1 MSHIGNTFTYGAAG
15 VATALSLI
23 GLGKVGQFLKSN
35 GSIVSTGLLTGV
47 ATAAAVPLTKR
58 AVVFL
63 PPEIY
68 ADPRM
73 QLIGS
78 FDLPGKTKDKVDF
91 VLSCIASLGLSLVVT
106 ALLTNRLTN
115 FISGY
120 RLSYPKL
127 AGVSLLSGVIS
138 GVGFGAGSLL
148 VKQQISRE
156 QENRSEHSSF
166 LAQYLASNSSSFIS
180 IVVNTLRRKGQE
192 VNEAN
197 IAKVLEKQL
206 NPEEFAQALSLFN
219 EIKDWT
225 HHVERSTISLSPF
238 KILAHVQ
245 NSDTRYLIYEQC
257 PFMQNAV
264 GKTPGTACDFESY
277 PAAERLGAL
286 NGQLRERVDA
296 ETLAM
301 CISFSPRYQEAFL
314 NAIET
319 SPAFQAF
326 GGITRQDVEAHLPPP
341 VTPNYPRGG
350 LMEQLNGDI
359 HQETALGQLAQYL
372 HSRGITD
379 PKAYA
384 KVLEQ
389 LRDEHVISHLNY
401 MNAQED
407 FNCFPR
413 NEYSVTLSPY
423 FVLAHFKDPQ
433 QRDRIFKRTEMYR
446 TTNATMAPID
456 SPLSEYSAQSRIKE
470 VKSSLGHFIDASVF
484 AMLFAPIE
492 DQQLQQ
498 ALLGAFE
505 VGLTHL
511 DLNRQPITR
520 LAIEAAMRKSSASQL
535 EIPPFTTEEGITA
548 ALAGLGTLAL
558 TSAILTTMILTSRLA
573 VWTWASYPTLRGVF
587 PTATLVAVG
596 YMVGKTATNN
606 RKIGYLAAFVL
617 GTFASPKANRLISSH
632 EMSYWHGAGFSI
644 VGIVTHFQM
653 NRKPSRGTQNSSFD

>member
-15 VATALSLI
+15 IATALGLI

-35 GSIVSTGLLTGV
+35 GSIVSAGLLTGV

-73 QLIGS
+73 QLIRN
-78 FDLPGKTKDKVDF
+78 FDLPLETEDKVDF

-138 GVGFGAGSLL
+138 GVGFRAGSLF

-156 QENRSEHSSF
+156 QENRSEYSSSF
-166 LAQYLASNSSSFIS
+166 AQYLDYQQSLFVSQVMS
-180 IVVNTLRRKGQE
+180 TLRCEDQE
-192 VNEAN
+192 INEAN
-197 IAKVLEKQL
+197 IAKVLENEL
-206 NPEEFAQALSLFN
+206 RPEQFAQALSHFN
-219 EIKDWT
+219 GSRDWT
-225 HHVERSTISLSPF
+225 HHTERPSITLSPF

-245 NSDTRYLIYEQC
+245 DPDTRYLIYEQC
-257 PFMQNAV
+257 IFMKDAV
-264 GKTPGTACDFESY
+264 GQTLGAADELESF
-277 PAAERLGAL
+277 PATDRLGAL
-286 NGQLRERVDA
+286 NEQLQGLVDA

-301 CISFSPRYQEAFL
+301 CISFSPRYQEALL
-314 NAIET
+314 NAMET
-319 SPAFQAF
+319 YRSFR
-326 GGITRQDVEAHLPPP
+326 GITRQDVEAHLPPP
-341 VTPNYPRGG
+341 VTRNYPRG
-350 LMEQLNGDI
+350 LLDQLNGGIDQKI
-359 HQETALGQLAQYL
+359 ALEQLAQHL
-372 HSRGITD
+372 HRIGITD

-389 LRDEHVISHLNY
+389 LRDDHVIAHLSY
-401 MNAQED
+401 MLEQRD
-407 FNCFPR
+407 FHCF
-413 NEYSVTLSPY
+413 SSQLHGVFLSPY
-423 FVLAHFKDPQ
+423 LVLAHFKDPQ
-433 QRDRIFKRTEMYR
+433 QRDRIFKETAMYQP
-446 TTNATMAPID
+446 TMDTIAPFQT
-456 SPLSEYSAQSRIKE
+456 PLSQYPAGDRIEE

-505 VGLTHL
+505 FGQTHL

-520 LAIEAAMRKSSASQL
+520 LAIEAAMGKSSASQL
-535 EIPPFTTEEGITA
+535 EIPPFTTDEGITA
-548 ALAGLGTLAL
+548 ALAGLGTFAL

-573 VWTWASYPTLRGVF
+573 VWTWASYPTIRGVF
-587 PTATLVAVG
+587 PAATLVAVG
-596 YMVGKTATNN
+596 YMLGKTATNN

-644 VGIVTHFQM
+644 VGILGYSLMNQEPARRRQNFQ
-653 NRKPSRGTQNSSFD
+653 FE

>member
-35 GSIVSTGLLTGV
+35 GSIVSAGLLTGV

-73 QLIGS
+73 QLIRN
-78 FDLPGKTKDKVDF
+78 FDLPLEREDKINF

-138 GVGFGAGSLL
+138 GVGFRAGSLL

-156 QENRSEHSSF
+156 QENRSKHSSF
-166 LAQYLASNSSSFIS
+166 LAHYLASNASSFIS
-180 IVVNTLRRKGQE
+180 TVVDTLRRKDQE

-197 IAKVLEKQL
+197 IAKVLEKEL
-206 NPEEFAQALSLFN
+206 NLEEFAQALSLFN
-219 EIKDWT
+219 GVGDWM
-225 HHVERSTISLSPF
+225 HREERSTIPLSPF

-245 NSDTRYLIYEQC
+245 DPDTRYLIYQQC
-257 PFMQNAV
+257 CFMQMAFEDV
-264 GKTPGTACDFESY
+264 FADTYALESY
-277 PAAERLGAL
+277 PAAERLGDL
-286 NGQLRERVDA
+286 NGQLRGQVDA

-319 SPAFQAF
+319 SQGF
-326 GGITRQDVEAHLPPP
+326 GEITRQDVEAHLPPP
-341 VTPNYPRGG
+341 VTPNYPRG
-350 LMEQLNGDI
+350 LMEQLNGSI
-359 HQETALGQLAQYL
+359 HQETALGQLAQHLY
-372 HSRGITD
+372 SRGITD

-389 LRDEHVISHLNY
+389 LRDEHVIAHLNY

-407 FNCFPR
+407 FHCFPR
-413 NEYSVTLSPY
+413 HEYRVTLSPY

-433 QRDRIFKRTEMYR
+433 QRDRIFKETAMYQP
-446 TTNATMAPID
+446 TMYTIA
-456 SPLSEYSAQSRIKE
+456 SLQTPLSHYSAGDRIAE
-470 VKSSLGHFIDASVF
+470 VKPSLGHFIDASVF
-484 AMLFAPIE
+484 AMLFAPIQ
-492 DQQLQQ
+492 DQELQQ

-505 VGLTHL
+505 IGQTHL

-520 LAIEAAMRKSSASQL
+520 LAIEAAMGKSSASQL
-535 EIPPFTTEEGITA
+535 EIPPLTIDEGITA
-548 ALAGLGTLAL
+548 AIAGLGTLAL

-573 VWTWASYPTLRGVF
+573 VWTWTSYPTIRGAF
-587 PTATLVAVG
+587 PAATLVAVG

-606 RKIGYLAAFVL
+606 PKIGYLAAFVL
-617 GTFASPKANRLISSH
+617 GTFASPKVNRLISSH

-644 VGIVTHFQM
+644 VGILGYSLMNQEPARRKQNFQ
-653 NRKPSRGTQNSSFD
+653 FE

>member
-35 GSIVSTGLLTGV
+35 GSIVSAGLLTGV

-73 QLIGS
+73 QLIGT
-78 FDLPGKTKDKVDF
+78 FNLPGETKDKVDF

-106 ALLTNRLTN
+106 ALLTNRFTN

-138 GVGFGAGSLL
+138 GVGFRVGSLF
-148 VKQQISRE
+148 VKQKISRE
-156 QENRSEHSSF
+156 QENRSEYSSSF
-166 LAQYLASNSSSFIS
+166 ANYLASNASSFMS
-180 IVVNTLRRKGQE
+180 IVMTTLRREDQE
-192 VNEAN
+192 INEAN
-197 IAKVLEKQL
+197 IAKVLEKDL
-206 NPEEFAQALSLFN
+206 NSEEFVQALSHFN
-219 EIKDWT
+219 EIEDWT
-225 HHVERSTISLSPF
+225 HHVESATISLSPF

-245 NSDTRYLIYEQC
+245 DPDTRHLIYEQC
-257 PFMQNAV
+257 VFMQ
-264 GKTPGTACDFESY
+264 TAFEDVFGAAYDLESY
-277 PAAERLGAL
+277 PAADRLGDL

-314 NAIET
+314 NAIKT
-319 SPAFQAF
+319 SEAF
-326 GGITRQDVEAHLPPP
+326 GEITRQDVEAHLPPP

-359 HQETALGQLAQYL
+359 HQETALEQLAQYL
-372 HSRGITD
+372 RSRGITD

-389 LRDEHVISHLNY
+389 LRDEHVIAHLNY

-407 FNCFPR
+407 FNCFPKH
-413 NEYSVTLSPY
+413 EYRVTLSPY

-433 QRDRIFKRTEMYR
+433 QRDRIFKRTEMYE
-446 TTNATMAPID
+446 MAKGTIEPQYT
-456 SPLSEYSAQSRIKE
+456 SLSEYSAQSRIEELKP
-470 VKSSLGHFIDASVF
+470 SLGSFIDASVF
-484 AMLFAPIE
+484 AMIFSQVKDSELLE
-492 DQQLQQ
+492 
-498 ALLGAFE
+498 ALLAEFE
-505 VGLTHL
+505 RGGHYGI
-511 DLNRQPITR
+511 DEKQITR
-520 LAIEAAMRKSSASQL
+520 EAIEAAMGKSSASQL
-535 EIPPFTTEEGITA
+535 EIPPFTTDEGITA
-548 ALAGLGTLAL
+548 AIAGLGTLAL
-558 TSAILTTMILTSRLA
+558 TSAILTTMILTSQLA
-573 VWTWASYPTLRGVF
+573 VWTWASYPTIRGVF

-606 RKIGYLAAFVL
+606 SKIGYLAAFVL

-632 EMSYWHGAGFSI
+632 EISYWHGAGFSI

-653 NRKPSRGTQNSSFD
+653 NRKPSRRTQNSSFDQL

>member
-15 VATALSLI
+15 IATALGLI

-35 GSIVSTGLLTGV
+35 GSIVSAGLLTGV

-73 QLIGS
+73 QLIGT

-156 QENRSEHSSF
+156 QENRSEQSSI
-166 LAQYLASNSSSFIS
+166 LAQYLAYNASSFLS
-180 IVVNTLRRKGQE
+180 LLVSSLRQE
-192 VNEAN
+192 DKEINEAN

-219 EIKDWT
+219 EIEDWT

-264 GKTPGTACDFESY
+264 GKTLGTACDLESY

-286 NGQLRERVDA
+286 NGQLREQVDA

-301 CISFSPRYQEAFL
+301 CISFSPRYQEALL
-314 NAIET
+314 NAVET
-319 SPAFQAF
+319 SQAF

-341 VTPNYPRGG
+341 VTRNYPRG
-350 LMEQLNGDI
+350 LLDQLNGGI
-359 HQETALGQLAQYL
+359 HQETALGQLAQHL

-389 LRDEHVISHLNY
+389 LKGDHVIAHLNY
-401 MNAQED
+401 MYQQRD

-413 NEYSVTLSPY
+413 AEYSVTLSPF

-433 QRDRIFKRTEMYR
+433 QRDRIFMRTQMYEMAKGTIEPQY
-446 TTNATMAPID
+446 T
-456 SPLSEYSAQSRIKE
+456 SLSEYSAQSRIEELKP
-470 VKSSLGHFIDASVF
+470 SLGSFIDASVF
-484 AMLFAPIE
+484 AMIFSQVKDSELLE
-492 DQQLQQ
+492 
-498 ALLGAFE
+498 ALLAEFE
-505 VGLTHL
+505 RGGHYGI
-511 DLNRQPITR
+511 DEKQITR
-520 LAIEAAMRKSSASQL
+520 EAIEAAMSKSLASQL
-535 EIPPFTTEEGITA
+535 EIPPFTTDEGITA
-548 ALAGLGTLAL
+548 ALAGLGTFAI

-573 VWTWASYPTLRGVF
+573 VWTWASYPTIRGVF

-606 RKIGYLAAFVL
+606 SKIGYLAAFVL
-617 GTFASPKANRLISSH
+617 GTFVSPKANRLISSH

-644 VGIVTHFQM
+644 VGILGYSLM
-653 NRKPSRGTQNSSFD
+653 NQEPARRRSNLQFE